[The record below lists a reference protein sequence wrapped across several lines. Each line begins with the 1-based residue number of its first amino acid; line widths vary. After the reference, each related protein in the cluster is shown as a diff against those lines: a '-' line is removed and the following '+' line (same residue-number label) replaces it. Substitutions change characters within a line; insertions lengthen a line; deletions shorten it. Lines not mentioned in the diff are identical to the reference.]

1 MTQARCS
8 ANRGGEGGPPGAWD
22 GGPRPRRGGLGAS
35 QRVSGTGSEAAPE
48 ANEGYAMATRR
59 REALAT
65 P

>member
-1 MTQARCS
+1 VAVSEALLGNGTTARDR
-8 ANRGGEGGPPGAWD
+8 AGAALE
-22 GGPRPRRGGLGAS
+22 RLSAS

>member
-1 MTQARCS
+1 MARDR
-8 ANRGGEGGPPGAWD
+8 AGAALE
-22 GGPRPRRGGLGAS
+22 RLSAS